1 MKRNTLFGG
10 FSLLVA
16 GAAIGAG
23 AVASGNAM
31 AGSDA
36 PPSDEGTVEV
46 ITGVASI
53 DGSSDAF
60 SCTFENVELADIFEV
75 SELPMP
81 ADIDAIDGIDGI
93 DGGGVAVAVGVDEVF
108 EVSLDSLPEGVEMGE
123 TGYVGVPIEIDADS
137 LPVIEG
143 VEMIDPADVRE
154 GTAEECAGVLAGGL
168 PTDEPTEAP

>member
-1 MKRNTLFGG
+1 MKRNTLFEG

-81 ADIDAIDGIDGI
+81 ADIDSI

-108 EVSLDSLPEGVEMGE
+108 EVSLDSLPEGVGMGE

-137 LPVIEG
+137 LPEGVEIDG